1 MDKGYMVIN
10 YIKYDVKEYLPQATI
25 LICSKCMGLGHFRK
39 QCKPTEVTC
48 KVCSERCD
56 DMKNHNCS
64 GTAKCIH
71 CGGNHS
77 SNAYKCK
84 VIKQF
89 RALISSPSRPFM
101 SHIKSKSDFPNLS
114 LAQKTKFKALQS
126 SKAYHDG
133 QLTHQADV
141 IGK

>member
-10 YIKYDVKEYLPQATI
+10 YMKYDVKEYLPQATI

-39 QCKPTEVTC
+39 QCKQTEVTC

-77 SNAYKCK
+77 SNDYKCK

-89 RALISSPSRPFM
+89 RADLAKTLISSPSRPFM
-101 SHIKSKSDFPNLS
+101 SPNLS
-114 LAQKTKFKALQS
+114 LAQKTTFNGYTGMS
-126 SKAYHDG
+126 E
-133 QLTHQADV
+133 QAGIIVKLDPRY
-141 IGK
+141 